1 MNESEDDRPT
11 NESKNEDEDD
21 RGPID
26 DIPSIVPDPEAPLRG
41 EDVPDDWLNDR
52 ADDAFGTAR
61 KLVAARRTRGRETRE
76 GHPGRVGSTDGDR
89 RARARLRPHPR

>member
-11 NESKNEDEDD
+11 TESKTEDD
-21 RGPID
+21 RGPTD

-52 ADDAFGTAR
+52 QT
-61 KLVAARRTRGRETRE
+61 TPSGR
-76 GHPGRVGSTDGDR
+76 PGNW
-89 RARARLRPHPR
+89 